1 MFFLNLLLSCGSDDG
16 ASPSKD
22 VAAEAE
28 DPQIAWLSRV
38 SIDLRGRRLSSDELK
53 QIEEDPNAA
62 VGLLDQMLDDP
73 ALPEQ
78 IAWAW
83 NDVFHTAM
91 WASQYD
97 RFGGWEFETWKA
109 LGWEPMAAIELL
121 VQNEQP
127 YTDLVTLSELPLHP
141 KTAELW
147 EIDAAESD
155 WHWASPGDE
164 RPMAGLLSSRV
175 LWMRYT
181 ADTFNFN
188 RQRASALSRMFLC
201 ADFLDRD
208 GTFEFNA
215 LADSLANVEEA
226 IRTEPG
232 CISCHSA
239 LDPLAAFFGGFSELS
254 TDLLLVPYTSYSA
267 VNARWASAIQKRAYF
282 GQPGDSFA
290 DLGDFVAADP
300 RFTQCAVETLMH
312 GFLGEKPERDQTFW
326 SVYKDF
332 QDSGYQLR
340 DLAKSIVQTEA
351 YRQPEPRLL
360 RAHQLH
366 SVLAAVANAEEGTD
380 TEGLGPLKWSWR
392 HRLLYGEGDD
402 VNILDAS
409 KSVGVSTLLMT
420 EWASREMAQRVAGSL
435 GSDDVLVELVED
447 DSETSARQQI
457 THWMRVLLSLPVQE
471 NDAEV
476 EALVA
481 LWRAAGGADDPEQ
494 AYGTVMAALVRHPD
508 MVLK

>member
-1 MFFLNLLLSCGSDDG
+1 MFFLNLVLSCGSDEMSAQNKPIAADD
-16 ASPSKD
+16 D
-22 VAAEAE
+22 VQV
-28 DPQIAWLSRV
+28 DWLARA
-38 SIDLRGRRLSSDELK
+38 SIDLRGRRLSHEELLRIEADPSTASD
-53 QIEEDPNAA
+53 I
-62 VGLLDQMLDDP
+62 LDEMLNDP

-91 WASQYD
+91 WAAQYD
-97 RFGGWEFETWKA
+97 RFGLQEFETWQA

-121 VQNEQP
+121 VQNDQA
-127 YTDLVTLSELPLHP
+127 YTELVTLTELPLHP

-147 EIDAAESD
+147 EIESTESD
-155 WHWASPGDE
+155 WHWASPGDD
-164 RPMAGLLSSRV
+164 RPMAGLLSSRA

-215 LADSLANVEEA
+215 LAESLANVEEA
-226 IRTEPG
+226 IRTEPA

-239 LDPLAAFFGGFSELS
+239 LDPLAAFFGGYSELS

-267 VNARWASAIQKRAYF
+267 VNARWASALQTKAYF
-282 GQPGDSFA
+282 GQPGESFA

-312 GFLGEKPERDQTFW
+312 GFLGQKPERDQTFW

-340 DLAKSIVQTEA
+340 DLARAIVQTEV
-351 YRQPEPRLL
+351 YQDTEPRLL

-366 SVLAAVANAEEGTD
+366 GVLAAVANADEGSD

-402 VNILDAS
+402 VNILDPS

-420 EWASREMAQRVAGSL
+420 EWAGREMAQRVVSSL
-435 GSDDVLVELVED
+435 GSDDALVELIVD
-447 DSETSARQQI
+447 DSEASARQQI
-457 THWMRVLLSLPVQE
+457 TQWMRQLLSLPVQA
-471 NDAEV
+471 NDPEV
-476 EALVA
+476 DALVA
-481 LWRAAGGADDPEQ
+481 LWNAAGGSEDLEQ
-494 AYGTVMAALVRHPD
+494 AYGSVMAALVRHPD

>member
-1 MFFLNLLLSCGSDDG
+1 MVMMFLTLLLSCGPDDG
-16 ASPSKD
+16 QSNADSSSPSL
-22 VAAEAE
+22 E
-28 DPQIAWLSRV
+28 DPQVVWLSRA
-38 SIDLRGRRLSSDELK
+38 SIDLRGRRLSSAELT
-53 QIEEDPNAA
+53 QITDNPESADVLLEE
-62 VGLLDQMLDDP
+62 MLNDP

-91 WASQYD
+91 WAPQYD

-121 VQNEQP
+121 VDNDQA
-127 YTDLVTLSELPLHP
+127 YTDLVTLTELPLHP
-141 KTAELW
+141 KTAALW
-147 EIDAAESD
+147 ELDSAQSD
-155 WHWASPGDE
+155 WHWAPPGDE

-267 VNARWASAIQKRAYF
+267 VNARWASALQSRAYF
-282 GQPGDSFA
+282 GQPGDSFS
-290 DLGDFVAADP
+290 DLGDFVASDP
-300 RFTQCAVETLMH
+300 RFTQCAVETLMQ
-312 GFLGEKPERDQTFW
+312 GFLGTKPERDQTFW
-326 SVYKDF
+326 SVYSDF
-332 QDSGYQLR
+332 QDSGFQLR
-340 DLAKSIVQTEA
+340 ALAKSIVQ
-351 YRQPEPRLL
+351 
-360 RAHQLH
+360 
-366 SVLAAVANAEEGTD
+366 
-380 TEGLGPLKWSWR
+380 
-392 HRLLYGEGDD
+392 
-402 VNILDAS
+402 
-409 KSVGVSTLLMT
+409 
-420 EWASREMAQRVAGSL
+420 
-435 GSDDVLVELVED
+435 
-447 DSETSARQQI
+447 SE
-457 THWMRVLLSLPVQE
+457 V
-471 NDAEV
+471 
-476 EALVA
+476 
-481 LWRAAGGADDPEQ
+481 
-494 AYGTVMAALVRHPD
+494 Y
-508 MVLK
+508 